1 MTEGAPPARWSE
13 GELPANVRAGAGT
26 VITGKD
32 AFRRFRSRRPLALHL
47 GERCTM
53 DGVGFAVGE
62 EGELRI
68 GERCYFTCAVLLCEL
83 RVEIGCYVS
92 IGWNVTIA
100 DSDFHPLE
108 PAARIADAIACSPA
122 GKGLPRP
129 PAVCKPIVIEDYVWI
144 GPSATILKGV
154 RLGQGC
160 VVEPG
165 ALVTRDVPARA
176 RVLGNP
182 AQIVGE
188 V

>member
-1 MTEGAPPARWSE
+1 MAAEARWEE
-13 GELPANVRAGAGT
+13 GPLPRNVRGGAGT
-26 VITGKD
+26 VISGPH
-32 AFRRFRSRRPLALHL
+32 AFKRFKGQRPSALVL
-47 GERCTM
+47 GSGCTM
-53 DGVGFAVGE
+53 DGVTFAVGE
-62 EGELRI
+62 SGELSI
-68 GERCYFTCAVLLCEL
+68 GDGCYFNGAVLLCDL
-83 RVEIGCYVS
+83 RVQIGQGVA

-108 PAARIADAIACSPA
+108 PALRLQDAVACSPLA
-122 GKGLPRP
+122 QGLRRP
-129 PAVCKPIVIEDYVWI
+129 PVTRKPVIIEDYVWI

-154 RLGQGC
+154 RLGLGC

-165 ALVTRDVPARA
+165 ALVTHDVPARA